1 HAALLPE
8 HRIAVDVQAIEH
20 EIVRHLRQIGLRRV
34 AGAQRDDVA
43 GAALIGEKL
52 QEHQLPVVGGRGGLQ
67 RRTGIGRLEDR
78 IFGSRVLYAGVMR
91 MPGDGSA
98 ESGAPERIVMKSLM
112 SPLFGSTKFPA
123 YVAPGSSV
131 MTSPGCAAF

>member
-1 HAALLPE
+1 MPLNGLGVLSDRFAVGNIGIDDPRITAVQRHAALLPE

-52 QEHQLPVVGGRGGLQ
+52 QEHQLPMIRGRRGG
-67 RRTGIGRLEDR
+67 
-78 IFGSRVLYAGVMR
+78 
-91 MPGDGSA
+91 
-98 ESGAPERIVMKSLM
+98 ERGEIIR
-112 SPLFGSTKFPA
+112 
-123 YVAPGSSV
+123 
-131 MTSPGCAAF
+131 